1 MWDVLDW
8 IKRSKVF
15 YCKIS
20 QSLLKGRSL
29 KVIGVSL
36 QNPCPR
42 KTKDKKQNKQIKNK
56 DLVFVVVLGNG
67 GIAIKAS
74 NEGILRSQSC
84 DNTLYVSVSRDSGY
98 TSRKWGTPTGSPSIL
113 TAFDQLQGGVC
124 CTGHPNGPA
133 FKSLSKWL
141 LGLSQGHYPKGVS
154 QHFYNAIKNS
164 QRNTEALL
172 LHNIMETWH
181 VSPFFSDG
189 EPALFSLI
197 FMDLPVEVAGY
208 PTIRWPS
215 QSESSFA

>member
-56 DLVFVVVLGNG
+56 DLVFVIVLGNG

-84 DNTLYVSVSRDSGY
+84 DNTLYVSASRDSGY
-98 TSRKWGTPTGSPSIL
+98 TSRKWGTPTGPPSVL

-124 CTGHPNGPA
+124 RTGHPNGPA

-141 LGLSQGHYPKGVS
+141 PWSISRALSKGS
-154 QHFYNAIKNS
+154 ESTLLQCHKK

-181 VSPFFSDG
+181 VSPFFSDV